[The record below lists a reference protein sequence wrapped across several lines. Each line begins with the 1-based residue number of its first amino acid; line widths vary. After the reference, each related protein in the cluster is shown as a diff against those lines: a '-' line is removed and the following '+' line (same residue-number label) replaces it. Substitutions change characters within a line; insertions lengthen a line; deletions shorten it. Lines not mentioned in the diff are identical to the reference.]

1 MIFRKTS
8 DDEEGGAAIYG
19 MAQTFS
25 DRSMVDLMAKAY
37 LDSMYS
43 TKADLQW
50 FVMKYT
56 FIQWHYQY
64 FSNFTLHKSPLQ

>member
-25 DRSMVDLMAKAY
+25 DRSMVDLMARAY
-37 LDSMYS
+37 LVPKKSYYARES
-43 TKADLQW
+43 AALADRKLD
-50 FVMKYT
+50 F
-56 FIQWHYQY
+56 
-64 FSNFTLHKSPLQ
+64 

>member
-8 DDEEGGAAIYG
+8 DDEKGGAAIYG

-25 DRSMVDLMAKAY
+25 DRSMVDLMARAY

-43 TKADLQW
+43 TKADLQ
-50 FVMKYT
+50 
-56 FIQWHYQY
+56 
-64 FSNFTLHKSPLQ
+64 